1 MSQYLDSLKIGDSI
15 EAKGPVGHMHYLGNG
30 RYRLDSAEHTC
41 TRINMIAGGTG
52 ITPMYQ
58 VIQAVLKNCDDKT
71 EISLLYANQ
80 SPDDILLREELD
92 ALAATH
98 PQFKVWYTVD
108 KAEDGW
114 PFSVGFINS
123 EMVKDNLFPAGPGA
137 VTCLC
142 GPPPMIKFACVPSL
156 EKIGFTEEEC
166 IQF

>member
-71 EISLLYANQ
+71 EISLLYAKTGD
-80 SPDDILLREELD
+80 SKDLEILRLVEPH
-92 ALAATH
+92 TIS
-98 PQFKVWYTVD
+98 Q
-108 KAEDGW
+108 
-114 PFSVGFINS
+114 I
-123 EMVKDNLFPAGPGA
+123 
-137 VTCLC
+137 
-142 GPPPMIKFACVPSL
+142 
-156 EKIGFTEEEC
+156 
-166 IQF
+166 